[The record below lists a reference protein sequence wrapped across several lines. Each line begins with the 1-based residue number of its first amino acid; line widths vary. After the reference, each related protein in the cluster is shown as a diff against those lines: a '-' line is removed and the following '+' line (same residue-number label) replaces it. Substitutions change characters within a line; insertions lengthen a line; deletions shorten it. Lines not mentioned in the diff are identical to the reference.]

1 MLLPLIR
8 CIYGGET
15 WRLSNEKR
23 TKNWLPGR
31 ILPKE
36 AQPCSSRARGASG
49 KAPSRRNSDDG
60 TMHRI
65 CSSTSQKP
73 PDDVL
78 GYFVDLRN
86 DLDAFFMYL
95 SSFYG
100 VELHRRDSL
109 IIFDEVQLY
118 PKAREA
124 IKQLVADGRY
134 TTTSRQARSSPSART
149 SRTSSFHQ
157 RRSRSA

>member
-1 MLLPLIR
+1 MLVDF
-8 CIYGGET
+8 
-15 WRLSNEKR
+15 S
-23 TKNWLPGR
+23 
-31 ILPKE
+31 
-36 AQPCSSRARGASG
+36 
-49 KAPSRRNSDDG
+49 KA
-60 TMHRI
+60 
-65 CSSTSQKP
+65 

-124 IKQLVADGRY
+124 IKQLVAALRLHRDRLARLHPRE
-134 TTTSRQARSSPSART
+134 RQGHPHSIRGGVDPPESHGFR
-149 SRTSSFHQ
+149 
-157 RRSRSA
+157 

>member
-1 MLLPLIR
+1 MLVDF
-8 CIYGGET
+8 
-15 WRLSNEKR
+15 S
-23 TKNWLPGR
+23 
-31 ILPKE
+31 
-36 AQPCSSRARGASG
+36 
-49 KAPSRRNSDDG
+49 KA
-60 TMHRI
+60 
-65 CSSTSQKP
+65 

-134 TTTSRQARSSPSART
+134 DYIETGSLVSCLCSMVLRPVERLVFSPKER
-149 SRTSSFHQ
+149 
-157 RRSRSA
+157 